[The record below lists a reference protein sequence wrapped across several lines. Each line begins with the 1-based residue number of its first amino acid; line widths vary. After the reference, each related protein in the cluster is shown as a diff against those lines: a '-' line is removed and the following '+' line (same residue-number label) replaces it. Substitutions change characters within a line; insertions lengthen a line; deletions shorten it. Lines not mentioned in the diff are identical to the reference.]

1 MVAKPISRRKLLK
14 DSAKAAVAGA
24 LFMNWPA
31 GLMGNENNRSKV
43 VLIRNHRVV
52 KENGETDGE
61 IINRMLDEAVVEL
74 TGRPTVRDAWLQI
87 LRPDD
92 VLGIKTN
99 VWARLRTPVE
109 LEQGIRRHAMDIG
122 IREEDI
128 GILDRGVINDPV
140 FKRATALINV
150 RPMRTHA
157 WSGVGTLIK
166 NYIMFT
172 RRPSDMHPDS
182 CADLAS
188 VWFYPQVKGK
198 TRLNILV
205 MLTPLFHGVG
215 PHHFN
220 RKYTW
225 NYGGLLAGFDPVA
238 VDATGVRIIQAKR
251 REYFGEE
258 RPINPPPKHIMVADT
273 KFGLGTADPAR
284 IDLVRLGYQENAL
297 I

>member
-1 MVAKPISRRKLLK
+1 MKTKPISRRKLLK
-14 DSAKAAVAGA
+14 DTARAAIAGT
-24 LFMNWPA
+24 LFMNLPA
-31 GLMGNENNRSKV
+31 ALMAGGNNRSKV
-43 VLIRNHRVV
+43 VLIRDPHAV
-52 KENGETDGE
+52 KENGDTDGE
-61 IINRMLDEAVVEL
+61 VINRMLDEAMVEL
-74 TGRPTVRDAWLQI
+74 TGRSTVHEAWSVI
-87 LRPDD
+87 LRPVD

-109 LEQGIRRHAMDIG
+109 LEQGIRRHAMEIG
-122 IREEDI
+122 IKEEDI
-128 GILDRGVINDPV
+128 CILDRGVINDPV

-150 RPMRTHA
+150 RPMRTHS

-172 RRPSDMHPDS
+172 SRPSDLHPDS
-182 CADLAS
+182 CADLAET
-188 VWFYPQVKGK
+188 WFYPQVKGK

-220 RKYTW
+220 REYTW
-225 NYGGLLAGFDPVA
+225 NYGGLLVGFDPVA
-238 VDATGVRIIQAKR
+238 VDAIGVRIIQAKR
-251 REYFGEE
+251 REYFGED

-284 IDLVRLGYQENAL
+284 IELVRLGYQENAL